1 MFGNRTF
8 NGTISE
14 RISEEPTVLIFPV
27 TFFLIWILFL
37 IWGALKGKNYTQMI
51 WCHVGACVSAINL
64 ALESSPAQHLRA
76 LMTHSF

>member
-37 IWGALKGKNYTQMI
+37 IWGALKGKNTTQMI
-51 WCHVGACVSAINL
+51 WCHVGACVSAIYL
-64 ALESSPAQHLRA
+64 ALESSSAQHLRA